1 MSLSRS
7 LALARVARRSGRTF
21 ATAADAGGDYY
32 AQRAA
37 IKAHAAETT
46 ELWRKIS
53 FYVCMPI
60 THCLV
65 VVGAAWVKKAEDA
78 HHEHTEH
85 LKHEN
90 DGHLPETPA
99 YSYLNKR
106 DKPFPWGMNS
116 LFFNPEV
123 QKDMSGAGEE

>member
-1 MSLSRS
+1 MSLTRS

-21 ATAADAGGDYY
+21 ATAAEGGDYF

-53 FYVCMPI
+53 FYVCFPVI
-60 THCLV
+60 A
-65 VVGAAWVKKAEDA
+65 VGMAWVQKAESA
-78 HHEHTEH
+78 HHEHLEH

-90 DGHLPETPA
+90 GGQLPEKPN
-99 YSYLNKR
+99 YPYLNKR
-106 DKPFPWGMNS
+106 DKPFPWGVNS
-116 LFFNPEV
+116 LFFNPET
-123 QKDMSGAGEE
+123 QKDMSKS